1 MLSFLPKE
9 KQVLTSDEGIEGDK
23 IRTFLSSFGRDRS
36 LSNPKILVFKVLVL
50 ARFWKRF
57 DKVIS
62 GFVEDDHN
70 FMKIALFSLYNQS
83 QKLKTI

>member
-50 ARFWKRF
+50 ARF
-57 DKVIS
+57 
-62 GFVEDDHN
+62 
-70 FMKIALFSLYNQS
+70 
-83 QKLKTI
+83 